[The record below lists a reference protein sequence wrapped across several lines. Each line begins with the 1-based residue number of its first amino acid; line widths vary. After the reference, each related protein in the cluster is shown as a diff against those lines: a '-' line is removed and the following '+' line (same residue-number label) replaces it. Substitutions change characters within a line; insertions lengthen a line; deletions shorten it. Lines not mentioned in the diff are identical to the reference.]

1 MEPTEK
7 QIKDLK
13 MFSKLLN
20 SLNMEDGVTW
30 YYQCYEGEFEP
41 LYGPTYHGRGN
52 ISDELTF
59 LPGSIEEFFETIR
72 DNFDTGNFYNE
83 YYDTENGSL
92 TFTIYAN
99 RNELD
104 VMYDYYQVNTEESH
118 IEKEFSYF
126 SDSTPTW
133 RGHER
138 DAKKLSD
145 PAVVEELKSEYGD
158 SCNCTYDGSGD
169 SGWVS
174 DEVRC
179 SKGRL
184 KLNEQLER
192 ICYDLLELYYGG
204 WEINEGSN
212 GSIDFNF
219 EDQIVDLYHNQNV
232 EENIDEHYMT
242 WKF

>member
-1 MEPTEK
+1 MELTEK

-30 YYQCYEGEFEP
+30 YYQCYEGEFES

-52 ISDELTF
+52 VSDELTF

-104 VMYDYYQVNTEESH
+104 VMYDYYEVNTEESH

-232 EENIDEHYMT
+232 EENVDEHYMT

>member
-1 MEPTEK
+1 MELTEK
-7 QIKDLK
+7 QIQDLK
-13 MFSKLLN
+13 KYSKLLN

-30 YYQCYEGEFEP
+30 YYQCYDGEFEK
-41 LYGPTYHGRGN
+41 LYGPVYGGRN
-52 ISDELTF
+52 VSDELSF

-83 YYDTENGSL
+83 YYDNENGSL
-92 TFTIYAN
+92 TFTIFAE
-99 RNELD
+99 RNEID
-104 VMYDYYQVNTEESH
+104 VMYDYNEINTEDSQ
-118 IEKEFSYF
+118 IEKNF
-126 SDSTPTW
+126 SDFSDMRPGW
-133 RGHER
+133 RGDDRE
-138 DAKKLSD
+138 AKKLSD
-145 PAVVEELKSEYGD
+145 PAIVEELKSVYGD
-158 SCNCTYDGSGD
+158 SCNCTYDGGGD

-184 KLNEQLER
+184 KLNEQLEH

-219 EDQIVDLYHNQNV
+219 KDQTVELNHNQNV
-232 EENIDEHYMT
+232 EENVDEHYMT

>member
-1 MEPTEK
+1 MQLTEK

-30 YYQCYEGEFEP
+30 YYQCYEGEFES

-52 ISDELTF
+52 VSDELSF
-59 LPGSIEEFFETIR
+59 LPGSIEDLFETIR

-83 YYDTENGSL
+83 YYDTENGTL

-99 RNELD
+99 RNEVD
-104 VMYDYYQVNTEESH
+104 VTYDYYVLNTEETH
-118 IEKEFSYF
+118 VDREFSFF
-126 SDSTPTW
+126 SDMTPSW
-133 RGHER
+133 RGHDRE
-138 DAKKLSD
+138 AKKLSD
-145 PAVVEELKSEYGD
+145 PEIVEQLKSVYGD
-158 SCNCTYDGSGD
+158 SCNCTYDGGGD

-184 KLNEQLER
+184 KLNEQLEG

-219 EDQIVDLYHNQNV
+219 DDQIVEIYHNQNV
-232 EENIDEHYMT
+232 EENVDEHYMT
-242 WKF
+242 LKY